1 MDKAKLNAEFICRQ
15 SKTGADR
22 MGIRAKTLF
31 VLILLTILGLGPLPL
46 TSVIGIYIVIFR
58 PRWFKDL
65 VLGLYDE

>member
-1 MDKAKLNAEFICRQ
+1 
-15 SKTGADR
+15 
-22 MGIRAKTLF
+22 MGIRVKTLF